1 MRLALLANLGGA
13 LGALG
18 GNFALVRGEHELV
31 GRRAP
36 AQLLE
41 RRRQRIQPRLELGEP
56 PFERYVLG
64 GCAPLARLDGRLQL
78 RLGVCLG
85 SLGARV
91 RLGCVRV
98 CLCCAPLRLGARH
111 LRRLHLLQRAALQA
125 RERSGKC
132 VEARGVHVEALRN
145 QREHGL
151 KRWGGGLR
159 VEPTGAVWRPHCEVL
174 EGDSGHSS
182 SKVVS

>member
-64 GCAPLARLDGRLQL
+64 GCAPLARLDGRLHQAL
-78 RLGVCLG
+78 RRRCEA
-85 SLGARV
+85 SLGFAV
-91 RLGCVRV
+91 DFSAGAVRV
-98 CLCCAPLRLGARH
+98 APGEALSAAIQRADDQLYRAKHAGRGRTCCAD
-111 LRRLHLLQRAALQA
+111 
-125 RERSGKC
+125 
-132 VEARGVHVEALRN
+132 GVL
-145 QREHGL
+145 
-151 KRWGGGLR
+151 
-159 VEPTGAVWRPHCEVL
+159 
-174 EGDSGHSS
+174 
-182 SKVVS
+182 